1 MKKITTQL
9 FLILLLL
16 TTGLVG
22 CVNLNPDNNDIESPV
37 GVIPADFDWK
47 TVKELSFTVQV
58 QSVSGVSDASA
69 RIIKIYNS
77 PLLNSGALIASG
89 AAKPGSPY
97 ITKLTLAT
105 ALQTIYV
112 QETLSTGTSTVKS
125 VDVTSTSLSVTFTK
139 SSMITAGAPIMTKA
153 VTVPS
158 VTLASN
164 YDVTL
169 TASSTNTITGFA
181 ANETS
186 LYGNKYKSYII
197 PAGVTNT
204 QINPSGY
211 GNHAILYVAGTLTL
225 NAMSLNHTSLYI
237 LPTGKVTVTS
247 FSNGQQIVTD
257 VPSVYIAAGGTL
269 TLTGSGELSN
279 GAYSINNG
287 TITSTDDFT
296 VSTSSELYNQGTIT
310 LYNSKNGKT
319 ATLHI
324 TNYTEFYNSSTINA
338 EKINITTNAVITN
351 DASGVITVPDYYQTS
366 SSVVNNLGE
375 IAATTS
381 FKTSSTMTLN
391 NYCHIT
397 AALGDLQ
404 GSGGVFNFYTGSLFN
419 CQDLTTN
426 NIAISLHGGSMML
439 IGTFSAIYNMDVTN
453 TDNSYSLIKCSGNIP
468 DLRWAASE
476 FSGKIELVHA
486 NLVANSSGTNGSQL
500 YATVFGSNTSG
511 AIISQT
517 QTQNIVSTT
526 CNSGLGQIAGSEPE
540 VIDVDGDGIPVDSDV
555 DDDNANVAF
564 VSYFPS
570 ESQWGS
576 YAFEDLW
583 PSKGDYD
590 VNDIVMD
597 FRVTTYSNASN
608 LVTKVKI
615 DYNVRASGS
624 MLNLGA
630 AFQFDKINAAS
641 VASVTGQILGTGGY
655 FTTASNGTE
664 SGVTLAVVPLF
675 NSQKDLLNYSQ
686 YLNTEVGKTHYNT
699 PDNSVTI
706 NFSSGISQS
715 NVTIENLNFF
725 ITANSR
731 GKEIHLPTYN
741 YTSKFSTSL
750 ISGITFYN
758 GDIYKYI
765 DGMMWGLML
774 PQTFNHPIERAAIN
788 EAYLHFG
795 EWATSGGTAYTDW
808 YEQKSGYTNS
818 ELIYSY

>member
-1 MKKITTQL
+1 MKKITAQL

-139 SSMITAGAPIMTKA
+139 SNMITAGAPIMTKA

-181 ANETS
+181 ENETS

-204 QINPSGY
+204 KINPSGY
-211 GNHAILYVAGTLTL
+211 GNHAILYVAGTLTI

-247 FSNGQQIVTD
+247 FSNGQQVVTD

-269 TLTGSGELSN
+269 TLSDAASFSN
-279 GAYSINNG
+279 GAFSINNG
-287 TITSTDDFT
+287 TITSTNTLT
-296 VSTSSELYNQGTIT
+296 VSTSSEFYNQGAIT
-310 LYNSKNGKT
+310 LYNSKKNIV
-319 ATLHI
+319 ATLDI
-324 TNYTEFYNSSTINA
+324 TNYTTFYNNAPINA
-338 EKINITTNAVITN
+338 EKFNVTSNAIATN
-351 DASGVITVPDYYQTS
+351 DASGVITVPEYYQTT
-366 SSVVNNLGE
+366 SSVVNNFGE

-381 FKTSSTMTLN
+381 FSTSSVMTLN

-397 AALGDLQ
+397 AESGNLQ
-404 GSGGVFNFYTGSLFN
+404 GSGGIFNFYEGSLFN

-426 NIAISLHGGSMML
+426 NIAINLHGGSMML
-439 IGTFSAIYNMDVTN
+439 VGTFSAIYNMDVTN

-540 VIDVDGDGIPVDSDV
+540 VIDGDGDGIPVDSDV

-576 YAFEDLW
+576 YAFEDMW

-590 VNDIVMD
+590 VNDFVMD
-597 FRVTTYSNASN
+597 FRIATYTNASN
-608 LVTKVKI
+608 LVTKVRV

-624 MLNLGA
+624 TYTLGA
-630 AFQFDKINAAS
+630 AFQLDQIASSSIAS
-641 VASVTGQILGTGGY
+641 VSGQTLGTSGY
-655 FTTASNGTE
+655 FTTASNGAE
-664 SGVTLAVVPLF
+664 SGVNIAVIPLF
-675 NSQKDLLNYSQ
+675 NNQKDLVSYSQ
-686 YLNTEVGKTHYNT
+686 FLNTDITQAHVNT
-699 PDNSVTI
+699 PDKYITI
-706 NFSSGISQS
+706 NFNTGIEQS
-715 NVTIENLNFF
+715 KVAVSALNFF
-725 ITANSR
+725 IIANSR
-731 GKEIHLPTYN
+731 GKEIHLPGYS
-741 YTSKFSTSL
+741 YTTKFSASL
-750 ISGITFYN
+750 ISGITFYP
-758 GDIYKYI
+758 GDVYKYI
-765 DGMMWGLML
+765 DGMMWGLMT
-774 PQTFNHPIERAAIN
+774 PQTFNHPVELSPIN
-788 EAYLHFG
+788 EAYLHFA